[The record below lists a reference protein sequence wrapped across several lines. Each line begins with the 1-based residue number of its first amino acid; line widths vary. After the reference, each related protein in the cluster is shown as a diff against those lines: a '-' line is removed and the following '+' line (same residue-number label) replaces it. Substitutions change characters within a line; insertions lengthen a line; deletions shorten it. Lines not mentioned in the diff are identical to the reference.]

1 MQIVVEAKLV
11 WARKGKGIAKK
22 VRCTTGRKRG
32 RVVSSA
38 ASCSKKIDI
47 KKRIRFNRT
56 KAKMRT
62 RFIMKSR
69 RTKKF
74 NPISKRVAK
83 LNKPKH

>member
-11 WARKGKGIAKK
+11 WARKGKRIARK
-22 VRCTTGRKRG
+22 VRCTTGKKQG

-38 ASCSKKIDI
+38 SSCSKMIDV

-62 RFIMKSR
+62 RFKMKAR
-69 RTKKF
+69 RTKKY
-74 NPISKRVAK
+74 NPLSKRVAS